1 MSFKNN
7 PFLPM
12 IKNWE
17 SKTGSY
23 EEHIKQAIEHIGLV
37 YLPSKYDKQRL
48 DNMDTIDCEMELCL
62 AITGA
67 NNISISEYSVV
78 ELFDFTRSEYLLISW
93 WARTLLLKKDI
104 DSFDFE
110 KLSEL
115 YYEYDHAI
123 ENVDWNLQDMKPL
136 YNSYYSVYG
145 YSIMDI
151 LLKYFRDRL
160 PNDILTSMSEYEDRF
175 ISKQAEKVLSQKTK
189 MRNA

>member
-1 MSFKNN
+1 MSVKNN

-23 EEHIKQAIEHIGLV
+23 EEHIKNAIERMSLV

-48 DNMDTIDCEMELCL
+48 DNMDKTDCEMEVCL

-67 NNISISEYSVV
+67 NKISISEYSVV

-151 LLKYFRDRL
+151 LLKYLRDRL

>member
-67 NNISISEYSVV
+67 NNISISEYSVD
-78 ELFDFTRSEYLLISW
+78 ELFEFTKSEYLLISW
-93 WARTLLLKKDI
+93 CARTLLLRKDI
-104 DSFDFE
+104 SDFDFE
-110 KLSEL
+110 KLCEL

-123 ENVDWNLQDMKPL
+123 DNADWNLQNTNPL
-136 YNSYYSVYG
+136 YNAYYSVYG
-145 YSIMDI
+145 YCLMDL
-151 LLKYFRDRL
+151 LLKHFRGSL
-160 PNDILTSMSEYEDRF
+160 PDDILTSMSEYEDKF
-175 ISKQAEKVLSQKTK
+175 ISKQAEKVLSKK
-189 MRNA
+189 LEMRSM

>member
-1 MSFKNN
+1 
-7 PFLPM
+7 M

-23 EEHIKQAIEHIGLV
+23 EEHIKNAIERMSLV

-48 DNMDTIDCEMELCL
+48 DNMDKTDCEMEVCL

-67 NNISISEYSVV
+67 NKISISEYSVV

>member
-23 EEHIKQAIEHIGLV
+23 EEHIKQAIENIGLV

-67 NNISISEYSVV
+67 NNISIS
-78 ELFDFTRSEYLLISW
+78 
-93 WARTLLLKKDI
+93 
-104 DSFDFE
+104 
-110 KLSEL
+110 
-115 YYEYDHAI
+115 
-123 ENVDWNLQDMKPL
+123 
-136 YNSYYSVYG
+136 
-145 YSIMDI
+145 
-151 LLKYFRDRL
+151 
-160 PNDILTSMSEYEDRF
+160 
-175 ISKQAEKVLSQKTK
+175 
-189 MRNA
+189 